1 MPATTAQWGALSTWS
16 AIAAGNFDDDLR
28 VQAAGIASLH
38 KPVFLTFEHEADQQ
52 AKEALGSGPEFV
64 AAWRHV
70 HELFTA
76 AGATNAVWVWVMMGT
91 EAALPRAAEL
101 WPGDD
106 VVDWI
111 SWDVYNASG
120 CRAGSVDPHKYM
132 TFEASMRIFYDWV
145 REKGPSLGI
154 DVAKPMM
161 ISETGSVSYPDNPRR
176 TAEWYAQI
184 PSVLRAYPGI
194 KAVGLWDHTGQKECD
209 YRFGGK
215 PLLQGAVRDAGLQPW
230 VNPRRLGDAHTAG

>member
-1 MPATTAQWGALSTWS
+1 
-16 AIAAGNFDDDLR
+16 
-28 VQAAGIASLH
+28 
-38 KPVFLTFEHEADQQ
+38 
-52 AKEALGSGPEFV
+52 
-64 AAWRHV
+64 
-70 HELFTA
+70 
-76 AGATNAVWVWVMMGT
+76 MMGT
-91 EAALPRAAEL
+91 EAALPRAAGSL
-101 WPGDD
+101 PGDD

-111 SWDVYNASG
+111 GWDVYNASG